1 MPSNPRVFLDIAVNF
16 KTVGRIVI
24 ELLADKNPETAE
36 NFRAL
41 CTGEKGI
48 GEYGIPL
55 HYKGSLSS
63 TLSFLTSIDGYQFA
77 FGQVVQ
83 GFEVITQV
91 EHMVGYGLRYPFQ
104 PVTIADCGQLDD
116 EGGSVSP
123 MMLKQLRAW
132 QLKTTEMETIL
143 AKQTI
148 SYQKGNLK
156 FEKVESIALQKL
168 FMVPCT
174 HRIVEQSVPHESG
187 GEGSSGHGIPEEHS
201 VAHAKD
207 EEADGLV

>member
-48 GEYGIPL
+48 GE
-55 HYKGSLSS
+55 
-63 TLSFLTSIDGYQFA
+63 SFLTSIDGYQFA

-123 MMLKQLRAW
+123 MLRAW